1 MAVLR
6 QANLLGDQRID
17 VPHLRAIESAT
28 AADFDVVAG
37 RVQAGGK
44 ALVIRGFAL
53 SNYAAGIATSSIQLN
68 TADGVLYNQ
77 NATEAGTF
85 LWVPLDRPVEV
96 LDSALNARVD
106 GSFVAGTVN
115 YIGVDLT
122 RQTDATTTD
131 HVKFLDANTLLE
143 QGYEVPL
150 ARTLDY
156 RIVITSTPFSALPHL
171 TPIAKVTS
179 DANNQ
184 VVAVEDARNIM
195 WRLGS
200 GGDFPNS
207 TNGYAWPQDRV
218 EVAGAFTGGDK
229 GILSQKDWQDAVMSR
244 VWELGGGENW
254 YSPTADRNFKLV
266 GSPTAIFISTGDNF
280 EWLTGLYG
288 VSHLHWQG
296 LRFLF
301 ENSNTPGIYYN
312 TITDQLVDDPAG
324 SAATSKTALAPGEC
338 LYVDLD
344 RTTNATLTAQKATMQ
359 NLGEPVVPGSRVII
373 VWRNAD
379 GWFRRDGNFA
389 AHVLPPSSAATI
401 TDIGTVRLAYA
412 AGTPTTPTVSPLN
425 ANNAIRIGEGSY
437 PVTAGATA
445 LYGYSASGR
454 GVLGESVTGYG
465 VEGLSPS
472 FWGAH
477 FQGASGATITGTNG
491 VGVEAVG
498 GAGEPGA
505 RGTGV
510 TGLFGVGI
518 AWTGGGLFGA
528 GVSGASDTLV
538 GVRGVSRDTY
548 GVHGTGSTG
557 GVYGTSAAYGIE
569 GVCVGGTNNIAVYGH
584 SSDTGSQGVVGC
596 GMSRGVYGGPGT
608 TGNMPVTGT
617 YGEGSSSGIEGV
629 SANTAVY
636 GHGGTIGCYG
646 SGTSYGVEGSSSN
659 ASGVGVRGVNSSTAT
674 TGSIW
679 AIWGEAIAGAGTSL
693 GYGVGGNGRTCGVYG
708 TSPDGD
714 GVRGQGTGTTSGG
727 VVGWH
732 SSDAGFTP
740 EAAGVQGYGGSSYL
754 GGFFQGAIG
763 GVKAVCLGGGY
774 AVVTSSGGA
783 NAINCDGHIAMS
795 GANTGTSTAITNKV
809 VPDNQV
815 KAYGLVGID
824 APGVVTVTGGFNV
837 GAISPLPTPAGR
849 CQVDLLGNM
858 ADELSVIS
866 VQWSSLDSWVTPPT
880 IYGRVTAGS
889 SGATLDIFARDQ
901 ATGNLIDW
909 HDGVARSFT
918 FTVHGRQ

>member
-412 AGTPTTPTVSPLN
+412 AGTPTTPTVPPLN

-437 PVTAGATA
+437 AVSGTNAAIYGFSAGGFGLHGFSTDSAGVRGESTNSSGVYGSGLIYGGYFTTSTGDGVYATS
-445 LYGYSASGR
+445 SAGGGR
-454 GVLGESVTGYG
+454 GVYGINTCITDATNNYGVYGSCVSAGTGARVGVYGIGGTCGLQGFSGSAVAPTGLTVGVYGASSNYG
-465 VEGLSPS
+465 VEG
-472 FWGAH
+472 
-477 FQGASGATITGTNG
+477 
-491 VGVEAVG
+491 
-498 GAGEPGA
+498 
-505 RGTGV
+505 
-510 TGLFGVGI
+510 
-518 AWTGGGLFGA
+518 
-528 GVSGASDTLV
+528 
-538 GVRGVSRDTY
+538 Y
-548 GVHGTGSTG
+548 GSY
-557 GVYGTSAAYGIE
+557 GVYGTGTESGVYGTGAVNGVE
-569 GVCVGGTNNIAVYGH
+569 GVCPSSSGSGVHGKNSSTSASGTKY
-584 SSDTGSQGVVGC
+584 
-596 GMSRGVYGGPGT
+596 GVYGESLWG
-608 TGNMPVTGT
+608 TGT
-617 YGEGSSSGIEGV
+617 SVGIG
-629 SANTAVY
+629 VY
-636 GHGGTIGCYG
+636 GNGAQF
-646 SGTSYGVEGSSSN
+646 GVEGYSSV
-659 ASGVGVRGVNSSTAT
+659 GVGVRG
-674 TGSIW
+674 TGT
-679 AIWGEAIAGAGTSL
+679 GAG
-693 GYGVGGNGRTCGVYG
+693 NA
-708 TSPDGD
+708 
-714 GVRGQGTGTTSGG
+714 G
-727 VVGWH
+727 VVGWYGTGV
-732 SSDAGFTP
+732 GFSP
-740 EAAGVQGYGGSSYL
+740 EAAGIQGYGDTQW
-754 GGFFQGAIG
+754 GGFFKGTLG
-763 GVKAVCLGGGY
+763 GVKAVSVGGGDGGY
-774 AVVTSSGGA
+774 CEATSGRGAYGSATSGCGIQGSA
-783 NAINCDGHIAMS
+783 T
-795 GANTGTSTAITNKV
+795 TGTGGKFSSTSGLGLEITPNATRG
-809 VPDNQV
+809 PINF
-815 KAYGLVGID
+815 GI
-824 APGVVTVTGGFNV
+824 
-837 GAISPLPTPAGR
+837 
-849 CQVDLLGNM
+849 
-858 ADELSVIS
+858 LS
-866 VQWSSLDSWVTPPT
+866 TPPT
-880 IYGRVTAGS
+880 TPVVGDQYIWLDSGRYYHG
-889 SGATLDIFARDQ
+889 LC
-901 ATGNLIDW
+901 
-909 HDGVARSFT
+909 VAASPAVWKHAEF
-918 FTVHGRQ
+918 V